1 MKKKRKALLKIFALI
16 LSFALFSSFNL
27 SFVRAQEL
35 GGSTELSEETTE
47 QESSEEISTQ
57 EDSSDETTGEEG
69 TPEDENGDQNAPEE
83 GNDGDEETPEESN
96 GDENSSEETP
106 EEGNGDENSGEETP
120 EEVDGD
126 ENSSKETPEEGA
138 SDENG
143 GEQTP
148 EQEGNDEKNGD
159 EEKTDEKDSEK
170 EASEQE
176 DDEEKDIPIEV
187 SIEAGEMQFDYIEGN
202 NGEKG
207 KWQISGNT
215 IKFNNYSSDYTYNI
229 SMELNMNS
237 SYYSEL
243 FIVSE
248 ENFDLSPGEEKTVT
262 IIFNGDSIENF
273 SKERAGDAGNVN
285 ISISA
290 VH

>member
-16 LSFALFSSFNL
+16 LSFALFSNFNL

-35 GGSTELSEETTE
+35 GGSTELSEETPE
-47 QESSEEISTQ
+47 KESSEEISTQ
-57 EDSSDETTGEEG
+57 EDSSDETGEE
-69 TPEDENGDQNAPEE
+69 
-83 GNDGDEETPEESN
+83 ETSEESN

-106 EEGNGDENSGEETP
+106 KEGN
-120 EEVDGD
+120 GD

-159 EEKTDEKDSEK
+159 EEKIDEKDSDK

-187 SIEAGEMQFDYIEGN
+187 SIEVGEMQFDYIEGN
-202 NGEKG
+202 NEEKG

-215 IKFNNYSSDYTYNI
+215 IKFNNYSSEYTYNI

-243 FIVSE
+243 FTVSE

-262 IIFNGDSIENF
+262 IIFNGDSIESF

-285 ISISA
+285 ISIN
-290 VH
+290 VVN

>member
-16 LSFALFSSFNL
+16 LSFALFSNFNL

-35 GGSTELSEETTE
+35 GGSTELSEETPE
-47 QESSEEISTQ
+47 KESSEEISTQ
-57 EDSSDETTGEEG
+57 EDSSDETGEE
-69 TPEDENGDQNAPEE
+69 
-83 GNDGDEETPEESN
+83 ETSEESN

-106 EEGNGDENSGEETP
+106 KEGTGDETSSEETP
-120 EEVDGD
+120 EEGTGDENSSEETPKEGNGD

-159 EEKTDEKDSEK
+159 EEKIDEKDSDK

-187 SIEAGEMQFDYIEGN
+187 SIEVGEMQFDYIEGN
-202 NGEKG
+202 NEEKG

-215 IKFNNYSSDYTYNI
+215 IKFNNYSSEYTYNI

-243 FIVSE
+243 FTVSE

-262 IIFNGDSIENF
+262 IIFNGDSIESF
-273 SKERAGDAGNVN
+273 SEERAGDAGNVN